1 MAQDKA
7 TAEGQFTSFPQLG
20 TEEFYM
26 HQSFVSSLLAP
37 LANPEPRQRNWSVFN
52 MSSPMQ
58 QLTPPSAVDMQHE
71 MNQLDESVQNLDSL
85 IRAAELAKYAPQ
97 SSTDAKKRL
106 AAKPP
111 TAPSTSTITVA
122 PGSRKGK
129 WSYEEQKYAV
139 AILQYFKK
147 GLLDIPAGTTLR
159 SYMSEKLQCDPMR
172 VSKKLAGTH
181 FAGYPIEKKMGK
193 RTFVPCDQGLDQDA
207 FQKMIEPIKNKMTI
221 LEQEFLKRLKEDERL
236 AVSETQL
243 SKRKKKEEKA
253 KKIGRCGPWIL
264 EEERYTVALV
274 HYFLDGVLTLAHG
287 VTLRSFLAQQLKC
300 DPMRISK
307 KLSGGKLAD
316 VVIPKRVGTKS
327 FVPKMGPG
335 IKKQMEKAAAEI
347 YRLRREFLYATGMAE
362 MIPLTG
368 APVSPPLENQLE
380 QIESRKRTISEG
392 NISPPGVLRDENNNN
407 IELDWKIE
415 AVDFKKRRVDMF
427 M

>member
-1 MAQDKA
+1 
-7 TAEGQFTSFPQLG
+7 
-20 TEEFYM
+20 M

-37 LANPEPRQRNWSVFN
+37 LSNPEPRQRNWSVFN
-52 MSSPMQ
+52 VSSPMQ
-58 QLTPPSAVDMQHE
+58 QLTPASAVDMQHE
-71 MNQLDESVQNLDSL
+71 MKQLDESVQNLDSL
-85 IRAAELAKYAPQ
+85 IRAAEMAKYAPQ
-97 SSTDAKKRL
+97 SSDSKKL
-106 AAKPP
+106 LPAKPAG
-111 TAPSTSTITVA
+111 APPSSIAPVMTVA
-122 PGSRKGK
+122 PESRKGK
-129 WSYEEQKYAV
+129 WSYEELKYAA
-139 AILQYFKK
+139 AILQYFRK

-159 SYMSEKLQCDPMR
+159 SYMAERLQCDPMR

-181 FAGYPIEKKMGK
+181 FAGIPIEKKLGK
-193 RTFVPCDQGLDQDA
+193 RTFVPCDQGLDPES
-207 FQKMIEPIKNKMTI
+207 FQKMIEPVKNKMKA
-221 LEQEFLKRLKEDERL
+221 LEEDFLKRLKEDERL
-236 AVSETQL
+236 AGSETQM

-274 HYFLDGVLTLAHG
+274 HYFLDGVLNLAHG

-316 VVIPKRVGTKS
+316 VSIPKRVGTKS

-335 IKKQMEKAAAEI
+335 IKKQMEKAAAEV
-347 YRLRREFLYATGMAE
+347 YRLRREFLYATGIADMY
-362 MIPLTG
+362 PLG
-368 APVSPPLENQLE
+368 AAPVSPPLANQLE

-392 NISPPGVLRDENNNN
+392 NISPPGVLRDESNN
-407 IELDWKIE
+407 IELDWKID